1 MLLEEICVSV
11 GILLLGL
18 IAFLAVKAEKNDQNP
33 YRNIKGKKLKSSIFY
48 VLIHMKKR
56 IIPKLS
62 KEKTDTLKKI
72 YPGKGIE
79 EIYYLLGER
88 MLLLGFSVV
97 MLGMLLA
104 VGSGLVTPAMNL
116 IQGY

>member
-18 IAFLAVKAEKNDQNP
+18 ITFLAVKAEKNDQNP

-56 IIPKLS
+56 IYQ
-62 KEKTDTLKKI
+62 DFLKKRQI
-72 YPGKGIE
+72 H
-79 EIYYLLGER
+79 
-88 MLLLGFSVV
+88 
-97 MLGMLLA
+97 
-104 VGSGLVTPAMNL
+104 
-116 IQGY
+116 